1 MHRLLVLAARCRR
14 ARVVMHDRLASL
26 VQRRQS
32 RMQTRRWA
40 GPLSLVSK
48 LMSLSLSVSLLLLW
62 LHPVVSIEVIERI
75 PRSRA
80 TILLVGLL
88 ATVGAVGS
96 IASSRRTDGRP
107 REMVVVA
114 VAAVV
119 RSTAE
124 ILVSSL

>member
-1 MHRLLVLAARCRR
+1 ML
-14 ARVVMHDRLASL
+14 
-26 VQRRQS
+26 
-32 RMQTRRWA
+32 
-40 GPLSLVSK
+40 
-48 LMSLSLSVSLLLLW
+48 LSLSVSLLLLW

-107 REMVVVA
+107 REMVVVV